1 MGFKRPKLVSFGKK
15 GEQTVERRERERK
28 EEEEEEEEEEGGAKI
43 KKSQAPKRYGTT
55 NLVYGSLVLLV
66 NGLPHT

>member
-1 MGFKRPKLVSFGKK
+1 MALREDQNILYFGLQKREKRV
-15 GEQTVERRERERK
+15 ERERRERKRK

-55 NLVYGSLVLLV
+55 WLLR
-66 NGLPHT
+66 L